1 MRDGM
6 QVMGGYGWMMDYDM
20 QRYVRDA
27 LLGTIGGGTNPI
39 QRLII
44 GKFLDCM

>member
-1 MRDGM
+1 
-6 QVMGGYGWMMDYDM
+6 MDYDM

-27 LLGTIGGGTNPI
+27 RLGTIGVGTNPI

-44 GKFLDCM
+44 GRLLDCM